1 MGAWKACE
9 EEGVALDPALPVAV
23 GIDVGIT
30 RDASAVVIAQKQGD
44 NIIVESKVWV
54 NPYPKDSA
62 MGMAWQVD
70 IEEIRRYLV
79 TLKDRFPAPM
89 VKIDGRTRPG
99 PAFCYDPWSFRES
112 AQMLEGEGLAMVET
126 NQTDSRMV
134 PMTADLFQAIVT
146 RRLRYDSKTN
156 VALTRHV
163 MAAVAV
169 PRGDAGWR
177 IRKPRGST
185 TAKVD
190 AAIAMVMAVS
200 QAMQPP
206 PRRAF
211 TGMIA

>member
-1 MGAWKACE
+1 
-9 EEGVALDPALPVAV
+9 
-23 GIDVGIT
+23 
-30 RDASAVVIAQKQGD
+30 
-44 NIIVESKVWV
+44 
-54 NPYPKDSA
+54 
-62 MGMAWQVD
+62 
-70 IEEIRRYLV
+70 
-79 TLKDRFPAPM
+79 
-89 VKIDGRTRPG
+89 
-99 PAFCYDPWSFRES
+99 
-112 AQMLEGEGLAMVET
+112 MLEGEGLAMVET